1 MGCHQSQE
9 DYSMVIGVPKEIKN
23 SENRVAITPA
33 GVQDLRRSGHEVV
46 IQQDA
51 GIGSGISNEAY
62 QAAGAEI
69 VNSAQKVFAAADMIM
84 KVKEPLLPEYN
95 LFKSSQ
101 ILFTYLHLA
110 AVPELT
116 KALLERQV
124 VGIAYETI
132 EVGCTLPLLTPMSEV
147 AGRMSIQVGAQF
159 LEKPYGGKGIL
170 LGGVPGVEPA
180 HVVIIGGGVVGTNAA
195 KMAVG
200 LGARVTILDK
210 SAERLQ
216 YLDDIFHGQ
225 VTTVMSNF
233 FNIASWVEKA
243 DLLVGAVLIHG
254 AKAPKLVSEQM
265 VKSMSPGSV
274 IVDVAIDQGG
284 SVETIDRITTHS
296 DPTYIKH
303 GVVHYAVDNMPG
315 AVARTSTFALTN
327 VTLDYAL
334 QIANKGWKRAM
345 KENDALAKGLNV
357 VGGMVTYKAVA
368 DSLGITYSPPAY

>member
-1 MGCHQSQE
+1 
-9 DYSMVIGVPKEIKN
+9 MVIGVPKEIKN

-46 IQQDA
+46 VEQDA